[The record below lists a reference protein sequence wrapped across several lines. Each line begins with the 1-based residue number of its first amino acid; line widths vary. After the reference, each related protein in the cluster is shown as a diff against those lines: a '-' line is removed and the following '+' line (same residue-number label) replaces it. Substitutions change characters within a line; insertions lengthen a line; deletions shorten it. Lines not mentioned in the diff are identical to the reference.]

1 MRNHKSDEVGDAKTP
16 ALQATESGLR
26 TGAEQA
32 REIAAEK
39 PGGTRKSS
47 AVEDMAGA
55 LKAASRNKGS
65 PASCT
70 QFLWLSFF
78 FDGTGNNRDAD
89 TGMKKHS
96 NITRLFFAH
105 KTTSDDKEIC
115 SVYIPGIGTYF
126 PEIGDDGGSKLGL
139 GCGKMGDK
147 RLDFA
152 LEKFDDFLKRPL
164 AQAKAPANA
173 IQEINIAVF
182 GFSRGAA
189 LARAFVNMVMKE
201 RCLLRAEKWTL
212 KNGNCPVRFR
222 FLGLFDSVASVGLP
236 LSFNTTGGY
245 EALTGDT
252 AGLMKNRLRKYQA
265 TRPEVL
271 AFSARAAAGADPAPG
286 GSHGHDEW
294 GNRLNV
300 HATVEEVRH
309 FVAAHEIRNSFP
321 LDSVSTSSKGRISTP
336 RNFYET
342 VYPGAHSDVGGGYAP
357 GEGARGINPSES
369 MSLIPLRQMYGFAL
383 RAGVPM
389 LVEATSDNNADFK
402 ADPTMCAIYDRYLKA
417 VGSFTSLG
425 EGMNKH
431 MALYYAWRFRS
442 IKLKLKGDKREAN
455 LIQTH
460 DGKFRQH
467 EAALTKEVG
476 GLESKEMLAKLT
488 LNGLTEVQHMNA
500 NASDGSVTQ
509 KALTAGDASVERARE
524 NYDAVHEARMKAKAR
539 KDGLPNMNR
548 FQKLLDM
555 YDQRLLADVAA
566 IRPALPRPGS
576 RTKMED
582 LRPHYKAL
590 IEAYENEFEKNN
602 GLKDEAVISFFDN
615 YVHDSLAGFGGD
627 ATLPSDPRVVY
638 LGGDEK
644 YKYASVENQDLFLDA
659 GTRVG

>member
-1 MRNHKSDEVGDAKTP
+1 
-16 ALQATESGLR
+16 
-26 TGAEQA
+26 
-32 REIAAEK
+32 
-39 PGGTRKSS
+39 
-47 AVEDMAGA
+47 
-55 LKAASRNKGS
+55 
-65 PASCT
+65 
-70 QFLWLSFF
+70 
-78 FDGTGNNRDAD
+78 
-89 TGMKKHS
+89 
-96 NITRLFFAH
+96 
-105 KTTSDDKEIC
+105 
-115 SVYIPGIGTYF
+115 
-126 PEIGDDGGSKLGL
+126 
-139 GCGKMGDK
+139 MGDK

-152 LEKFDDFLKRPL
+152 LEKFDDFLARPL
-164 AQAKAPANA
+164 AQANASANA

-189 LARAFVNMVMKE
+189 LARAFINMVMEE
-201 RCLLRAEKWTL
+201 RCLLRAEKWRL
-212 KNGNCPVRFR
+212 KNGNWPVRFR

-271 AFSARAAAGADPAPG
+271 AFSARAAPGADPAPG
-286 GSHGHDEW
+286 GSHGHSEW
-294 GNRLNV
+294 GSRLNV

-321 LDSVSTSSKGRISTP
+321 LDSVSTLAKGRISTP
-336 RNFYET
+336 SNFHET

-357 GEGARGINPSES
+357 GEGARGVNPSES
-369 MSLIPLRQMYGFAL
+369 MSLIPLRHMYGFAL
-383 RAGVPM
+383 RCGVPM
-389 LVEATSDNNADFK
+389 LIEATSHTNADFK
-402 ADPTMCAIYDRYLKA
+402 ADPTMCAAYDSYLKA

-425 EGMNKH
+425 DGINKH
-431 MALYYAWRFRS
+431 MALYYAWRFRA
-442 IKLKLKGDKREAN
+442 IKHKLRGDNREAN

-460 DGKFRQH
+460 DSKFRQH
-467 EAALTKEVG
+467 EAALTREVS
-476 GLESKEMLAKLT
+476 GLESKEKLAKLT

-500 NASDGSVTQ
+500 NSSDGRVAQ
-509 KALTAGDASVERARE
+509 KALAASDARVERARE
-524 NYDAVHEARMKAKAR
+524 TYDAAHEERMKAKAR

-548 FQKLLDM
+548 FQQLLDM
-555 YDQRLLADVAA
+555 YDRRLLDDVAA
-566 IRPALPRPGS
+566 IRPALPRPGTH
-576 RTKMED
+576 TKVED

-644 YKYASVENQDLFLDA
+644 YKYARLESEDLFLDT